1 MNYKYSNCGHYTMSN
16 ISQQHE
22 LYLNDNA
29 DTSRKIQPQTQ
40 EMPEKMLSITTI
52 STTAVSCHTKI
63 KVIPYMY
70 FLHQHGANV

>member
-29 DTSRKIQPQTQ
+29 DTSQKIQPQTQ
-40 EMPEKMLSITTI
+40 EMKMLSITTI

-70 FLHQHGANV
+70 FLHQHRANV